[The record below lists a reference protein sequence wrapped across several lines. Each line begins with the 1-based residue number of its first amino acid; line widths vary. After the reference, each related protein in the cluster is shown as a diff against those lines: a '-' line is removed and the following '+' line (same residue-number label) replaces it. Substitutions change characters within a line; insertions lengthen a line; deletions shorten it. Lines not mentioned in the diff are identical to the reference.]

1 LTGRGRYGDAMHQP
15 LDPTAPFAPALAAIN
30 SRVDEG
36 LRTDAFS
43 AAINPA
49 WLRDAVLAYP
59 RRGGKRLRPALALW
73 CCGLAGGDP
82 ERAWPAALAV
92 ELYHNWTLIHDD
104 IIDGDA
110 TRRGLPSCHILL
122 EQAAA
127 AQLPTMSG
135 ARRER
140 FGRDQAILAGDILH
154 GWSVAV
160 LARLPGE
167 IGQALVGRL
176 ASRITPLLIS
186 GEAQDVEYAYR
197 TAVRPAEIWRMM
209 FRKTGVLLQF
219 AAEAGGMI
227 GAGTADP
234 LHPAPRRLGRMARQ
248 AGIAFQLRD
257 DWLGLFGDE
266 AVLGKPAGSD
276 LREGKQTLLFTTA
289 LAGLEAPAR
298 RRLLQLSGRPDLSAD
313 ELEEGRALVR
323 HSRAEAVLRRR
334 EERLIQAA
342 RAALLTFPDTP
353 WRRLLADWLRFVCER
368 TY

>member
-1 LTGRGRYGDAMHQP
+1 MNQP
-15 LDPTAPFAPALAAIN
+15 LDPTAPFASALGVIN
-30 SRVDEG
+30 SRVDEW
-36 LRTDAFS
+36 LRTDPFP

-49 WLRDAVLAYP
+49 WLREAVLAYP
-59 RRGGKRLRPALALW
+59 RRGGKRLRPALTLW
-73 CCGLAGGDP
+73 CCGLAGDDS

-127 AQLPTMSG
+127 AQLPAMSR

-154 GWSVAV
+154 GWSMAV
-160 LARLPGE
+160 LARMSAGGVSGE
-167 IGQALVGRL
+167 VTQALVSRL
-176 ASRITPLLIS
+176 ASRVTPLLIS
-186 GEAQDVEYAYR
+186 GEVQDVEYGYR
-197 TAVRPAEIWRMM
+197 AAVRPAEIWRMM

-219 AAEAGGMI
+219 AAEAGAMI

-266 AVLGKPAGSD
+266 ATLGKPAGSD

-289 LAGLEAPAR
+289 LAGLEAPGR
-298 RRLLQLSGRPDLSAD
+298 QRLLQLSGRPDLSPD
-313 ELEEGRALVR
+313 ELEEARALVR

>member
-1 LTGRGRYGDAMHQP
+1 MVHRMNEP
-15 LDPTAPFAPALAAIN
+15 LASSLPFAPALAAIN
-30 SRVDEG
+30 VRVDDG
-36 LRTDAFS
+36 LRTDPFPV
-43 AAINPA
+43 AINPD
-49 WLRDAVLAYP
+49 WLREAVLAYP
-59 RRGGKRLRPALALW
+59 RRGGKRLRPALVLW

-127 AQLPTMSG
+127 AGLPRMSHG
-135 ARRER
+135 RRER

-154 GWSVAV
+154 GWSMAV
-160 LARLPGE
+160 LARLPGAV
-167 IGQALVGRL
+167 GQALLSRL
-176 ASRITPLLIS
+176 ASRVTPLLIS
-186 GEAQDVEYAYR
+186 GEAQDVEYGYR
-197 TAVRPAEIWRMM
+197 AVVQPAEIWRMM

-219 AAEAGGMI
+219 AAEAGAMI
-227 GAGTADP
+227 GASTADP
-234 LHPAPRRLGRMARQ
+234 RHAAPRRLGRMARQ

-276 LREGKQTLLFTTA
+276 LREGKKTLLFTTA
-289 LAGLEAPAR
+289 LAGLAAPAR
-298 RRLLQLSGRPDLSAD
+298 RRLLQLSGRPDLSAE

-323 HSRAEAVLRRR
+323 QSRAEEELRHR

-342 RAALLTFPDTP
+342 QAELLSFPDTP

>member
-1 LTGRGRYGDAMHQP
+1 MNQP
-15 LDPTAPFAPALAAIN
+15 LEPTVPFASALAAIN
-30 SRVDEG
+30 SRVDD
-36 LRTDAFS
+36 LLWADPLP

-49 WLRDAVLAYP
+49 WLREAVLAYP
-59 RRGGKRLRPALALW
+59 RRGGKRLRPALTLW

-110 TRRGLPSCHILL
+110 TRRGRPACHLLL

-127 AQLPTMSG
+127 ARLPKMSR

-140 FGRDQAILAGDILH
+140 FGHDQAILAGDILH

-160 LARLPGE
+160 LARLPGAV
-167 IGQALVGRL
+167 GQALVSRL
-176 ASRITPLLIS
+176 TSRVTPLLIS

-197 TAVRPAEIWRMM
+197 AAVRPAEIWRMM

-219 AAEAGGMI
+219 AAEAGAMI
-227 GAGTADP
+227 GADTTDP
-234 LHPAPRRLGRMARQ
+234 RHSGPRRLGRLARQ

-266 AVLGKPAGSD
+266 ATLGKPAGSD
-276 LREGKQTLLFTTA
+276 LRAGKQTLLFTTA
-289 LAGLEAPAR
+289 LAALEAPSR
-298 RRLLQLSGRPDLSAD
+298 RRLLQLSSRPDLSAD

-323 HSRAEAVLRRR
+323 HSHAEADLRRR

-342 RAALLTFPDTP
+342 RAELLTFSDTP
-353 WRRLLADWLRFVCER
+353 CRRLLADWLRFVCER